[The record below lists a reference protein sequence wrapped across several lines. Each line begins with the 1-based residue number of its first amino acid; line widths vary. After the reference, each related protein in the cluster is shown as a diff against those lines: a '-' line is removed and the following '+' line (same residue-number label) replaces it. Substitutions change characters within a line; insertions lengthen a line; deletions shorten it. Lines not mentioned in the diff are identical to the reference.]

1 MSEDDGRLMVVEERI
16 KTIAADV
23 ADMKTTM
30 KDIAASLSTLAVLEV
45 RHNTTAESLNR
56 AFKAITSNSER
67 IDAIERTLPNI
78 SLASSWVFKAVIG
91 VVAIGTSAIVS
102 VIFTFFR
109 H

>member
-1 MSEDDGRLMVVEERI
+1 MGEDEGRLMVVEERI

-23 ADMKTTM
+23 TDMKMTM
-30 KDIAASLSTLAVLEV
+30 KDIASSLSTLAVLEV

-91 VVAIGTSAIVS
+91 VIAIGTSAMVS
-102 VIFTFFR
+102 ILFTVFK